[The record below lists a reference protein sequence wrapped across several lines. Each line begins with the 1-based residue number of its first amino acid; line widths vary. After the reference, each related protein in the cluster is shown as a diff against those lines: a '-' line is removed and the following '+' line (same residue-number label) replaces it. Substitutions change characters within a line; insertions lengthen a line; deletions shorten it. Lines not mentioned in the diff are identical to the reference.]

1 MVQPKYSPE
10 EALERVKLMMK
21 YDLSKTSVENK
32 ILVSEQTTTLT
43 PDDLSE
49 GGKFV
54 KLGMKGDIV
63 GKIQELLI
71 SKGYK
76 DISKSGKVDNSFGER
91 TKKMVT
97 AFQVANGLEDDGVVG
112 GDTWSKLNDGR
123 AVQSG
128 TKTSLAC
135 VKKFYQV
142 HDSFVPTQDLGNSF
156 RVHIIP
162 FESEMADQGVT
173 VWDFKFENGVGE
185 WNQLDE
191 GQITERGTF
200 NCLDDQHFRMNKEN
214 GSNKFTSKRS
224 DGSPKISRKSKI
236 DNPSYKLKFGP
247 TGEPES
253 KIQQTQTNTSD
264 PLSCVKNYFR
274 TKTFYY
280 YKNAKYTQA
289 SVYGTGELEVTLP
302 SNLTWKFLTWK
313 DGKKTW
319 KQYTDG
325 DLSDNGVWSCDGDSN
340 FTMRSVLGNFN
351 FDSKNAEEFFKQ
363 IQSGGQPTQAQP
375 VAQPTQTQPVAQ
387 PTQTG
392 PAAGYTDANQQ
403 STLRR
408 QDSILSDILDNQSVN
423 KSVCRKNI
431 TDFYDSFKQK
441 NSIVVDPAT
450 IAKAKRIVQA
460 CRDQHYGKFGVL
472 GKGGERID
480 NMLDILSGRKEGG
493 PLTQGS
499 DSMWRIK

>member
-32 ILVSEQTTTLT
+32 KVVSEQTQSST
-43 PDDLSE
+43 P
-49 GGKFV
+49 
-54 KLGMKGDIV
+54 
-63 GKIQELLI
+63 
-71 SKGYK
+71 
-76 DISKSGKVDNSFGER
+76 
-91 TKKMVT
+91 
-97 AFQVANGLEDDGVVG
+97 
-112 GDTWSKLNDGR
+112 
-123 AVQSG
+123 
-128 TKTSLAC
+128 
-135 VKKFYQV
+135 
-142 HDSFVPTQDLGNSF
+142 
-156 RVHIIP
+156 
-162 FESEMADQGVT
+162 
-173 VWDFKFENGVGE
+173 
-185 WNQLDE
+185 
-191 GQITERGTF
+191 
-200 NCLDDQHFRMNKEN
+200 
-214 GSNKFTSKRS
+214 
-224 DGSPKISRKSKI
+224 
-236 DNPSYKLKFGP
+236 
-247 TGEPES
+247 
-253 KIQQTQTNTSD
+253 D

-325 DLSDNGVWSCDGDSN
+325 DLSDNGIWSCDGDSN
-340 FTMRSVLGNFN
+340 FTMRSSLGNFN

-363 IQSGGQPTQAQP
+363 IQSGGQPTQTQPVAQPTQAQP

-431 TDFYDSFKQK
+431 TSFYKSFKQK

-460 CRDQHYGKFGVL
+460 CRDQHYGKFGML
-472 GKGGERID
+472 GMLDSGREKGPDGEKINID
-480 NMLDILSGRKEGG
+480 DMLDILSGRKEGG

>member
-21 YDLSKTSVENK
+21 YNLSKTLTENK
-32 ILVSEQTTTLT
+32 TLVSEQTTTLT

-76 DISKSGKVDNSFGER
+76 DISKDGKVDNSFGGR
-91 TKKMVT
+91 TKKMVEK
-97 AFQVANGLEDDGVVG
+97 FQSTNGLEVDGVVG
-112 GDTWSKLNDGR
+112 EDTWRKLNHRSSIYSD
-123 AVQSG
+123 

-142 HDSFVPTQDLGNSF
+142 HDSLVPTQDLGNSF
-156 RVHIIP
+156 RAHLIP
-162 FESEMADQGVT
+162 FESAMADQGVT

-185 WNQLDE
+185 WNQLDN

-200 NCLDDQHFRMNKEN
+200 NCLDDQHFRMNTEN

-224 DGSPKISRKSKI
+224 DGSPVISARKKI
-236 DNPSYKLKFGP
+236 DNPSYKLIGP
-247 TGEPES
+247 AGGPES
-253 KIQQTQTNTSD
+253 NIQQTQTTTSD
-264 PLSCVKNYFR
+264 PLSCVKNYFQ
-274 TKTFYY
+274 TKTLFY

-289 SVYGTGELEVTLP
+289 SVYGTGELEVTLN

-325 DLSDNGVWSCDGDSN
+325 DLSNNGVWSCDGDSN
-340 FTMRSVLGNFN
+340 FTMRSTLGNFN

-363 IQSGGQPTQAQP
+363 IQSSPQPTQAQP
-375 VAQPTQTQPVAQ
+375 VAQQTQTQPATQ

-408 QDSILSDILDNQSVN
+408 RDSILSDILDNQSIN

-431 TDFYDSFKQK
+431 RDFYTSFQQK
-441 NSIVVDPAT
+441 NSIVVDPTT
-450 IAKAKRIVQA
+450 IAQAKRVVQA
-460 CRDQHYGKFGVL
+460 CKDQHYGKFGVL
-472 GKGGERID
+472 GRGGQNID